1 LKKNYDG
8 NEEWKKALEE
18 NGIDHRGYR
27 PSGTQAYHGW
37 TRGFYASQI
46 CKILDPKHR
55 NLDQFAQEEIVK
67 PLKLEKQY
75 KIGLPRSEREAWNV
89 GPMYEVPLI
98 KILFG
103 WIPRFVLPKWITDL
117 IYNDHFFHKTELI
130 LFGEL
135 KKEGSYTKKI
145 WDSYVGTVWEGDPT
159 FTNFADDAGH
169 VEGPSVFA
177 FSNAH
182 FIGRVAN
189 LWINNGTD
197 IVTGH
202 KFISQK
208 TIDEATSY
216 YPYINDGWLFFPVS
230 FSKGGFGR
238 VEIEKDTKYTL
249 PKELAEKC
257 SGWGGA
263 GGSLFQ
269 FCPKYNLSFSYV
281 MNYYGANFVN
291 DPRNVPYLNELL
303 RLAKENANN

>member
-1 LKKNYDG
+1 MLELFGKVIRLLQILQMTLAMSKDPLSSPFLTPIL
-8 NEEWKKALEE
+8 LEE
-18 NGIDHRGYR
+18 LLTCGLTMEPISLQD
-27 PSGTQAYHGW
+27 
-37 TRGFYASQI
+37 I
-46 CKILDPKHR
+46 
-55 NLDQFAQEEIVK
+55 NLSVK
-67 PLKLEKQY
+67 
-75 KIGLPRSEREAWNV
+75 
-89 GPMYEVPLI
+89 
-98 KILFG
+98 
-103 WIPRFVLPKWITDL
+103 
-117 IYNDHFFHKTELI
+117 
-130 LFGEL
+130 
-135 KKEGSYTKKI
+135 
-145 WDSYVGTVWEGDPT
+145 
-159 FTNFADDAGH
+159 
-169 VEGPSVFA
+169 
-177 FSNAH
+177 
-182 FIGRVAN
+182 
-189 LWINNGTD
+189 
-197 IVTGH
+197 
-202 KFISQK
+202 K